1 MKNKFI
7 SLFLIVI
14 LLLLPSFFPNDESRF
29 DEWSK
34 VLLCPVCQGE
44 TIYDSPSSYADD
56 MKSVLLSQIED
67 NFSDDEIYNFWVS
80 RYGEKIIT
88 NPINNNKEL
97 VIIPLFIITSF
108 VALFV
113 RKINAKK

>member
-1 MKNKFI
+1 M
-7 SLFLIVI
+7 
-14 LLLLPSFFPNDESRF
+14 R
-29 DEWSK
+29 
-34 VLLCPVCQGE
+34 
-44 TIYDSPSSYADD
+44 
-56 MKSVLLSQIED
+56 SVLFTQIED
-67 NFSDDEIYNFWVS
+67 NLSDDEIYNFWVS